1 MVQDRQIVILTIWS
15 TSLAR
20 EQWKVQCFDSLLPTK
35 TWHTGKRG
43 VRVGDIVL
51 ISYSDKS
58 KTGTYRLGMVDKVE
72 LDSDGLVR
80 TCEVAYRLV
89 RCDLPVEELRL
100 YLKGLKYKRIRV
112 PIQRLCVI
120 LPVEEQ
126 DGPSFLR
133 KSDEEIVGTDLDK
146 EVVDDVCSVE
156 EQVDDKTIS
165 DLSEEVAARNRL
177 VQAYRA
183 TKVKSIRKQRTTRSV
198 RMLHKKF
205 SYFVKLGW

>member
-1 MVQDRQIVILTIWS
+1 M
-15 TSLAR
+15 
-20 EQWKVQCFDSLLPTK
+20 
-35 TWHTGKRG
+35 
-43 VRVGDIVL
+43 
-51 ISYSDKS
+51 
-58 KTGTYRLGMVDKVE
+58 DKVE

-89 RCDLPVEELRL
+89 RCDLPVAELRL

-126 DGPSFLR
+126 DGPSILR
-133 KSDEEIVGTDLDK
+133 KSDEEIVGTDLDNFF
-146 EVVDDVCSVE
+146 VCSVE

-165 DLSEEVAARNRL
+165 VLSEEVAARNRL

-205 SYFVKLGW
+205 SYFVKLGWC